1 MFSRPDRTRSHAGRL
16 LAVLVVAVLGVGLLS
31 GGLLVGGMGLGSSG
45 GDDAGHSGVA
55 LAQSEDEENDSGGTT
70 VIAND
75 ENESDSPT
83 DERAASEVPGES
95 AEGVNDT
102 DTENRSATQERAG
115 SEGVNESTADEY
127 EDDEGGIGFVA
138 QRFLDMVS
146 GVTTQI
152 QNEFGE
158 LLSMML
164 EYAVSRSAPGVAD
177 DPSTWGSPEEQ
188 RWQGA
193 IDVMNVTR
201 LMGFLFGLGM
211 VFYSAGTY
219 GISPR
224 ESKRRLIT
232 AIPVAVFLLKPEF
245 WIGLTLHGSTTIST
259 TLSPSADALATPEGI
274 LAAGLGV
281 IAAGLLAASSMSVI
295 VLATLVTVIAHEAGL
310 ATTAFLPLAASFFL
324 GPMYLR
330 SIGEMVVYLHGVT
343 VIMPIFQ
350 ALGTL
355 AVVRIFFS
363 GGGVLTSLSGVLAL
377 LGTVYLLYYLF
388 QREVLEKAFDA
399 PIVSLGVHGAQMSAD
414 GAKNVAQ
421 APQKMRDIRASIQQG
436 LDGARSRFS
445 GSDGSGGGSGSGGSG
460 WRPDIGK
467 IQTPSL
473 SAGRSNSGGTAAVAD
488 GGSDGAGADPY
499 PHTQS
504 SGSSP
509 DAASW
514 GTRPV
519 GRDEQGRFQSIDS
532 LQENRERNRLANGDY

>member
-31 GGLLVGGMGLGSSG
+31 GGLLVGGMGLGASV

-55 LAQSEDEENDSGGTT
+55 LAQSEEDRGTT
-70 VIAND
+70 VIAN
-75 ENESDSPT
+75 ESDDGDGEDEEDSPM
-83 DERAASEVPGES
+83 EQREASEVPGES
-95 AEGVNDT
+95 ADGVNDT
-102 DTENRSATQERAG
+102 DTENQSALEERAG
-115 SEGVNESTADEY
+115 SEGVNESNATEY

-158 LLSMML
+158 LMSMML

-177 DPSTWGSPEEQ
+177 DPSTWGSPEDQ

-211 VFYSAGTY
+211 VVYSAGTY
-219 GISPR
+219 GLSPR
-224 ESKRRLIT
+224 ESKRRLVT
-232 AIPVAVFLLKPEF
+232 AIPVAIFLLRPEF

-281 IAAGLLAASSMSVI
+281 IAAGLLAASSMWVI

-421 APQKMRDIRASIQQG
+421 APQAMRDIRASIQQG

-445 GSDGSGGGSGSGGSG
+445 GSDGSGGGSGGSG
-460 WRPDIGK
+460 WRPDVGK

-473 SAGRSNSGGTAAVAD
+473 SAGRSNGSAAVAD
-488 GGSDGAGADPY
+488 GGSDGAGAGADPY

-509 DAASW
+509 DAESW